1 MATTKFKLRAST
13 VSGKQGTLIIQVIH
27 KRMVRQLSTKY
38 KLYPEEWDARRQS
51 VVIHEHTATHRCLYL
66 QTVHEAVQLDAS
78 RLQLI
83 ILTLDHSRKDYHAE
97 DVVKQFFMKEKT
109 DDFTTFA
116 AGALIIAVPFVIF
129 FIFTQKAMMMSM
141 GAAAVKE

>member
-27 KRMVRQLSTKY
+27 KRVVRQLSTKY
-38 KLYPEEWDARRQS
+38 KLYPEEWDASRQS
-51 VVIHEHTATHRCLYL
+51 VVIHEHTATHRCCYL
-66 QTVHEAVQLDAS
+66 QAVHEAVQLDAS

-116 AGALIIAVPFVIF
+116 ETLINRKREEGPP
-129 FIFTQKAMMMSM
+129 SL
-141 GAAAVKE
+141 AAK